1 MFGCTEKKCKRNSK
15 FSPYLA
21 KSRGGKRK
29 KIEKNR
35 TKGKRAIVFFYG
47 VLFIG

>member
-1 MFGCTEKKCKRNSK
+1 MDVQKRNVREIANFHHIWQK
-15 FSPYLA
+15 VGEE
-21 KSRGGKRK
+21 REK